1 MKVTIGKAVIE
12 CSAAEL
18 PAVLK
23 EANAPESVPLRA
35 KGGKARAEKLSPEE
49 RSAIAKK
56 ASAKRWAKKKEL
68 KPAIDMPPPV
78 VTARVPVP
86 PTKYV
91 SGSVEKLLRL
101 VLEDHVPRPINRKGM
116 GKLAQA
122 IYGREDNVTINNV
135 RSLIQTH
142 IRKGNLKPVGHGEFD
157 LT

>member
-1 MKVTIGKAVIE
+1 
-12 CSAAEL
+12 
-18 PAVLK
+18 VLK
-23 EANAPESVPLRA
+23 EANAPESSSMSA
-35 KGGKARAEKLSPEE
+35 KGGKARSAKLSPAE

-68 KPAIDMPPPV
+68 KPAQTPNFPPAIDMPPPV

-122 IYGREDNVTINNV
+122 IYGREDTVTINNV